1 MDLICKL
8 LEDRGLGAQ
17 AWLVAWVGLLQ
28 AWTWARALGPWKWTL
43 PEGSSC
49 HGPAAGPLLTHLRPS
64 VAEHCVLRASQ
75 QLRIPVIV
83 SLLSQQKL
91 GLTHS
96 TRVSSECP
104 RSSGSRRAVA
114 GSYTVIRWGGGE
126 SFYFVYQTLEKWLPP
141 YKLCIYSCSSERAV
155 LLGSG
160 CVYVFILKTYQQ
172 KSSFLCYRLPKIVK
186 SFQFRSF
193 FKCIVF

>member
-8 LEDRGLGAQ
+8 LEDRGLGPRPG
-17 AWLVAWVGLLQ
+17 W
-28 AWTWARALGPWKWTL
+28 WAGWAFSRLGRGPGPLGREVDTAGGKFMPRASCRSTAHSPLSLRGRALCAPGL
-43 PEGSSC
+43 S
-49 HGPAAGPLLTHLRPS
+49 AAVGARHL
-64 VAEHCVLRASQ
+64 
-75 QLRIPVIV
+75 

-141 YKLCIYSCSSERAV
+141 YKLCIYSCSSERDV

>member
-17 AWLVAWVGLLQ
+17 AWLVGWVGLLQ

-49 HGPAAGPLLTHLRPS
+49 HGPAAGPLLTRLRPS
-64 VAEHCVLRASQ
+64 VAEHYVLRASQ

-104 RSSGSRRAVA
+104 RSSGSRRGRKLHCNQV
-114 GSYTVIRWGGGE
+114 GRGGKLLFCVSDVGE
-126 SFYFVYQTLEKWLPP
+126 MAAA
-141 YKLCIYSCSSERAV
+141 I
-155 LLGSG
+155 
-160 CVYVFILKTYQQ
+160 
-172 KSSFLCYRLPKIVK
+172 
-186 SFQFRSF
+186 
-193 FKCIVF
+193 